1 MRTTNKKL
9 INSTV
14 VKNIV
19 KIIVFI
25 ALFYTWDRLVLKF
38 IPPFSLLPL
47 LFFIILICFVIKW
60 RILYKRI
67 VKWLCKIETIIFFF
81 LKEETITFRW
91 CKIKEICIT
100 EWECLCLEHGRMPH
114 LCAFTSIFKKEQR
127 KQNALAY
134 SKIGL

>member
-19 KIIVFI
+19 KIIVFM
-25 ALFYTWDRLVLKF
+25 ALFYPWDRLVLKF

-47 LFFIILICFVIKW
+47 LFFVILICFVIKW
-60 RILYKRI
+60 RILYKTI
-67 VKWLCKIETIIFFF
+67 VKWLCKI
-81 LKEETITFRW
+81 ETITFRW

-100 EWECLCLEHGRMPH
+100 EWECLCLDHGRMPH